1 MPLDIRSQVV
11 TALDNINRNPE
22 LYTPPKPTIP
32 LETRI
37 NDLKEANPSKYR
49 DYISTLT
56 SSANSGNEE
65 ARELLGKVGED
76 AARQRRGYEGLN
88 KAIYI
93 PAIIGAGALAAPSIS
108 ASGKVVSWVYRQL
121 LRWIRTGID
130 IGLTADG
137 ARNLFSKNGI
147 QKTYREAK
155 VGNYG
160 KAALSGAVDILDL
173 LGGYNLSKKI
183 INKTKNLIKLFSFN
197 NKYQNIYNDFPKL
210 SQTSNRYII
219 NVGPTKDY
227 SESPSLFAKRLDSG
241 GAKRVGY
248 PEYALPELHSG
259 IGPHMQIVKKYNDNL
274 IGESLGTYVERYT
287 PTQETRG
294 RFAGVGHI
302 EPSSMHPVLDNSST
316 PRYWF
321 NSGVVDIIDYNG
333 KKIVNKNIDRSYSK
347 LTSEEK
353 RDVLDHELH
362 HTIDLVFRGPKRQY
376 SPMGKFLD
384 FSKLDKGPNP
394 NYFGEHIFVNGSSWN
409 EVAPRVTQIKNFLG
423 ITDGKTLMT
432 PESLRQGFE
441 KYIES
446 GRFDNDISTLY
457 NAVTN
462 WEEFAK
468 WVNASVPS
476 IGAYVLVRGSDGKI
490 HGEKVEKHNIY

>member
-65 ARELLGKVGED
+65 ARELLGKV
-76 AARQRRGYEGLN
+76 
-88 KAIYI
+88 
-93 PAIIGAGALAAPSIS
+93 
-108 ASGKVVSWVYRQL
+108 VSWVYRQL
-121 LRWIRTGID
+121 PRWIRTGID

>member
-1 MPLDIRSQVV
+1 M
-11 TALDNINRNPE
+11 
-22 LYTPPKPTIP
+22 
-32 LETRI
+32 
-37 NDLKEANPSKYR
+37 KEANPSKYR

-121 LRWIRTGID
+121 PRWIRTGID

-173 LGGYNLSKKI
+173 LG
-183 INKTKNLIKLFSFN
+183 
-197 NKYQNIYNDFPKL
+197 
-210 SQTSNRYII
+210 
-219 NVGPTKDY
+219 
-227 SESPSLFAKRLDSG
+227 
-241 GAKRVGY
+241 
-248 PEYALPELHSG
+248 
-259 IGPHMQIVKKYNDNL
+259 
-274 IGESLGTYVERYT
+274 
-287 PTQETRG
+287 
-294 RFAGVGHI
+294 
-302 EPSSMHPVLDNSST
+302 
-316 PRYWF
+316 
-321 NSGVVDIIDYNG
+321 
-333 KKIVNKNIDRSYSK
+333 VNKNIDRSYSK

>member
-56 SSANSGNEE
+56 SSANSG
-65 ARELLGKVGED
+65 
-76 AARQRRGYEGLN
+76 
-88 KAIYI
+88 
-93 PAIIGAGALAAPSIS
+93 
-108 ASGKVVSWVYRQL
+108 
-121 LRWIRTGID
+121 
-130 IGLTADG
+130 
-137 ARNLFSKNGI
+137 
-147 QKTYREAK
+147 
-155 VGNYG
+155 
-160 KAALSGAVDILDL
+160 
-173 LGGYNLSKKI
+173 
-183 INKTKNLIKLFSFN
+183 
-197 NKYQNIYNDFPKL
+197 
-210 SQTSNRYII
+210 
-219 NVGPTKDY
+219 
-227 SESPSLFAKRLDSG
+227 
-241 GAKRVGY
+241 
-248 PEYALPELHSG
+248 
-259 IGPHMQIVKKYNDNL
+259 
-274 IGESLGTYVERYT
+274 
-287 PTQETRG
+287 
-294 RFAGVGHI
+294 
-302 EPSSMHPVLDNSST
+302 
-316 PRYWF
+316 
-321 NSGVVDIIDYNG
+321 
-333 KKIVNKNIDRSYSK
+333 
-347 LTSEEK
+347 
-353 RDVLDHELH
+353 
-362 HTIDLVFRGPKRQY
+362 
-376 SPMGKFLD
+376 
-384 FSKLDKGPNP
+384 
-394 NYFGEHIFVNGSSWN
+394 N

>member
-22 LYTPPKPTIP
+22 LYTPTKPTIP

-108 ASGKVVSWVYRQL
+108 ASG
-121 LRWIRTGID
+121 
-130 IGLTADG
+130 
-137 ARNLFSKNGI
+137 
-147 QKTYREAK
+147 
-155 VGNYG
+155 
-160 KAALSGAVDILDL
+160 
-173 LGGYNLSKKI
+173 
-183 INKTKNLIKLFSFN
+183 
-197 NKYQNIYNDFPKL
+197 
-210 SQTSNRYII
+210 
-219 NVGPTKDY
+219 
-227 SESPSLFAKRLDSG
+227 
-241 GAKRVGY
+241 
-248 PEYALPELHSG
+248 
-259 IGPHMQIVKKYNDNL
+259 
-274 IGESLGTYVERYT
+274 
-287 PTQETRG
+287 
-294 RFAGVGHI
+294 
-302 EPSSMHPVLDNSST
+302 
-316 PRYWF
+316 
-321 NSGVVDIIDYNG
+321 
-333 KKIVNKNIDRSYSK
+333 KIVNKNIDRSYSK

>member
-121 LRWIRTGID
+121 PRWIRTGID
-130 IGLTADG
+130 IGLTA
-137 ARNLFSKNGI
+137 
-147 QKTYREAK
+147 
-155 VGNYG
+155 
-160 KAALSGAVDILDL
+160 
-173 LGGYNLSKKI
+173 
-183 INKTKNLIKLFSFN
+183 
-197 NKYQNIYNDFPKL
+197 
-210 SQTSNRYII
+210 
-219 NVGPTKDY
+219 
-227 SESPSLFAKRLDSG
+227 
-241 GAKRVGY
+241 
-248 PEYALPELHSG
+248 
-259 IGPHMQIVKKYNDNL
+259 
-274 IGESLGTYVERYT
+274 
-287 PTQETRG
+287 
-294 RFAGVGHI
+294 
-302 EPSSMHPVLDNSST
+302 
-316 PRYWF
+316 
-321 NSGVVDIIDYNG
+321 
-333 KKIVNKNIDRSYSK
+333 
-347 LTSEEK
+347 EEK

>member
-65 ARELLGKVGED
+65 AREL
-76 AARQRRGYEGLN
+76 
-88 KAIYI
+88 
-93 PAIIGAGALAAPSIS
+93 
-108 ASGKVVSWVYRQL
+108 
-121 LRWIRTGID
+121 
-130 IGLTADG
+130 
-137 ARNLFSKNGI
+137 FSKNGI

-160 KAALSGAVDILDL
+160 KAALSVAVDILDL

>member
-121 LRWIRTGID
+121 PRWIRTGID

-197 NKYQNIYNDFPKL
+197 N
-210 SQTSNRYII
+210 
-219 NVGPTKDY
+219 
-227 SESPSLFAKRLDSG
+227 
-241 GAKRVGY
+241 
-248 PEYALPELHSG
+248 
-259 IGPHMQIVKKYNDNL
+259 
-274 IGESLGTYVERYT
+274 
-287 PTQETRG
+287 
-294 RFAGVGHI
+294 
-302 EPSSMHPVLDNSST
+302 
-316 PRYWF
+316 WF

>member
-65 ARELLGKVGED
+65 ARELLGKV
-76 AARQRRGYEGLN
+76 
-88 KAIYI
+88 
-93 PAIIGAGALAAPSIS
+93 
-108 ASGKVVSWVYRQL
+108 VSWVYRQL
-121 LRWIRTGID
+121 PRWIRTGID

-321 NSGVVDIIDYNG
+321 NSGSSRYNW
-333 KKIVNKNIDRSYSK
+333 
-347 LTSEEK
+347 L
-353 RDVLDHELH
+353 
-362 HTIDLVFRGPKRQY
+362 
-376 SPMGKFLD
+376 
-384 FSKLDKGPNP
+384 
-394 NYFGEHIFVNGSSWN
+394 
-409 EVAPRVTQIKNFLG
+409 
-423 ITDGKTLMT
+423 
-432 PESLRQGFE
+432 
-441 KYIES
+441 
-446 GRFDNDISTLY
+446 
-457 NAVTN
+457 
-462 WEEFAK
+462 
-468 WVNASVPS
+468 
-476 IGAYVLVRGSDGKI
+476 
-490 HGEKVEKHNIY
+490 

>member
-1 MPLDIRSQVV
+1 
-11 TALDNINRNPE
+11 
-22 LYTPPKPTIP
+22 
-32 LETRI
+32 
-37 NDLKEANPSKYR
+37 
-49 DYISTLT
+49 
-56 SSANSGNEE
+56 
-65 ARELLGKVGED
+65 
-76 AARQRRGYEGLN
+76 
-88 KAIYI
+88 
-93 PAIIGAGALAAPSIS
+93 
-108 ASGKVVSWVYRQL
+108 
-121 LRWIRTGID
+121 
-130 IGLTADG
+130 
-137 ARNLFSKNGI
+137 
-147 QKTYREAK
+147 
-155 VGNYG
+155 
-160 KAALSGAVDILDL
+160 
-173 LGGYNLSKKI
+173 
-183 INKTKNLIKLFSFN
+183 
-197 NKYQNIYNDFPKL
+197 
-210 SQTSNRYII
+210 
-219 NVGPTKDY
+219 
-227 SESPSLFAKRLDSG
+227 
-241 GAKRVGY
+241 
-248 PEYALPELHSG
+248 
-259 IGPHMQIVKKYNDNL
+259 
-274 IGESLGTYVERYT
+274 
-287 PTQETRG
+287 
-294 RFAGVGHI
+294 
-302 EPSSMHPVLDNSST
+302 MHPVLDNSST

-490 HGEKVEKHNIY
+490 HGEK